1 MKEERISRISGVN
14 YINGLINEDP
24 LKYDLS
30 TFMNLIYALDHFQ
43 YLLNIQ
49 IHYQ

>member
-30 TFMNLIYALDHFQ
+30 TFMNFLKNEFEAI
-43 YLLNIQ
+43 IVRSK